1 MRLRDAKTMIRTLA
15 VLLAAVL
22 LGAAPAV
29 RAQAAASSGDAGT
42 CGKVVT
48 IGTHDRTTTRYAF
61 LPPTADAVP
70 AVTLILLAGGSGHV
84 DLDARGCPRALR
96 GNSLVRSIP
105 LFGKAG
111 FGTALV
117 DARSDHQG
125 EDGLAGFR
133 TEPAHADDLGR
144 IVADLRTRTGGGVWI
159 VGTSRGTISAVNAAA
174 RLTGS
179 QAADGIV
186 LTSAL
191 TVGDPSARR
200 RWVAQSV
207 FDLPLESIRVPVL
220 VVGHADDTCVR
231 SPASRAQSIVD
242 RTNSTR
248 KQVVTVTGGPG
259 SAGVSSLAACEG
271 RSPHGFLEQESAV
284 ADGIARF
291 IRGGAY

>member
-1 MRLRDAKTMIRTLA
+1 MRLRDAKTMVRLLA
-15 VLLAAVL
+15 VPLAAAL
-22 LGAAPAV
+22 LGVTPAA
-29 RAQAAASSGDAGT
+29 RAQAPVSGGDAGA
-42 CGKVVT
+42 CGEVVT
-48 IGTHDRTTTRYAF
+48 MGTHAGTTTRYAF
-61 LPPTADAVP
+61 LTPTAGAAP

-111 FGTALV
+111 FGIALV
-117 DARSDHQG
+117 DAPSDHHG

-133 TEPAHADDLGR
+133 AEPAHAEDLGR
-144 IVADLRTRTGGGVWI
+144 IVADLRTRTGGSVWI

-174 RLTGS
+174 RLTGT

-191 TVGDPSARR
+191 TVGDRSARR

-207 FDLPLESIRVPVL
+207 FDLPLESIRAPVL

-231 SPASRAQSIVD
+231 SPASRSQAIVD
-242 RTNSTR
+242 RTNGAR
-248 KQVVTVTGGPG
+248 EQVITVTGGPG
-259 SAGVSSLAACEG
+259 SAGISGIAACEG
-271 RSPHGFLEQESAV
+271 RSPHGFLEQESGV

-291 IRGGAY
+291 IRGGTY